1 MKLLCITP
9 TYGRDVKLL
18 QNCLAC
24 FNSQT
29 YDNAYQIYLDD
40 TYDGDAIRGDRFAV
54 LQTKNRF
61 NNLSV
66 KHNYAV
72 ELGTSIFG
80 KCDAIV
86 IWDDDDIYLPNHLE
100 NVVRSLE
107 NEASFSYSSSV
118 YMCLDNEQT
127 PKVDPTGYGRFHGNI
142 AFTEELYCLNKWNDT
157 LRMDFDHKMIQGLI
171 DNGVEFDRS
180 DLGHPTYVYRWST
193 SGEHHCSGVSTGPG
207 DENWYFKTPNNR
219 QGPLTNLEPSFD
231 ENTLIVRDY
240 LKQSQL

>member
-1 MKLLCITP
+1 
-9 TYGRDVKLL
+9 
-18 QNCLAC
+18 
-24 FNSQT
+24 
-29 YDNAYQIYLDD
+29 
-40 TYDGDAIRGDRFAV
+40 
-54 LQTKNRF
+54 
-61 NNLSV
+61 
-66 KHNYAV
+66 
-72 ELGTSIFG
+72 
-80 KCDAIV
+80 
-86 IWDDDDIYLPNHLE
+86 
-100 NVVRSLE
+100 
-107 NEASFSYSSSV
+107 
-118 YMCLDNEQT
+118 MCLDNEQT

>member
-40 TYDGDAIRGDRFAV
+40 TYDGNVIRGDRFAV

-80 KCDAIV
+80 NCDAIV

-100 NVVRSLE
+100 NSFYGKAISL
-107 NEASFSYSSSV
+107 
-118 YMCLDNEQT
+118 
-127 PKVDPTGYGRFHGNI
+127 
-142 AFTEELYCLNKWNDT
+142 
-157 LRMDFDHKMIQGLI
+157 
-171 DNGVEFDRS
+171 
-180 DLGHPTYVYRWST
+180 
-193 SGEHHCSGVSTGPG
+193 
-207 DENWYFKTPNNR
+207 
-219 QGPLTNLEPSFD
+219 
-231 ENTLIVRDY
+231 
-240 LKQSQL
+240 